1 MYMFKTICRVCKTY
15 LYNLIRMQLLVPLT
29 STDLEELRDDVRSRL
44 WFTYR
49 RGFPNIG
56 KLFLKNCCLCAQYIF
71 LSPKLI

>member
-1 MYMFKTICRVCKTY
+1 
-15 LYNLIRMQLLVPLT
+15 MQLLVSLA

-56 KLFLKNCCLCAQYIF
+56 KKIFKNCCLCAQ
-71 LSPKLI
+71 